1 MTKAAVQTSILRLP
15 MVVVRPLAIAT
26 IHRLVDRVEVLAK
39 TEAGSTSSRLDLEMI
54 GHRPSLI
61 ARIQV
66 HHNHPAIAAGGSASR
81 PVPADVR
88 TIALPVTETT
98 VAENRSWNSTSLLSP
113 RATRLLTGATPA
125 GMTVATVV
133 VWAVEIMAVDMI
145 AATAVAA

>member
-61 ARIQV
+61 ARLQAGS
-66 HHNHPAIAAGGSASR
+66 HPAIAASGSASR